1 MQGLKSFPALNIP
14 AAMTGLALSMALF
27 AQPAA
32 ATGASPEAVVEMA
45 VERTLSALEDQ
56 TISNAEAD
64 SILELIDVERVA
76 PFTMGRHWR
85 GMDEAEQADF
95 IGAFRQFA
103 RIQLRKHLADFSQ
116 AEVEILRTVERKPGD
131 AIVTTQVTGVESEAQ
146 TVNWRVTENNGWKV
160 TDIEAMGLW
169 FAIEQRA
176 QFQAMLDKNGGN
188 VRALITEIQ
197 TAQ

>member
-1 MQGLKSFPALNIP
+1 MQGLKSLPALKIP
-14 AAMTGLALSMALF
+14 AAMTGLALSLSVL